1 MRGMAGQA
9 TGNAILAG
17 DGMSR
22 DCHESGM
29 QAPVALAR
37 GVAGQMA
44 AGWLWPKPRDQRPL
58 PRCTV
63 LALQEK
69 AEGKVSPRRWE
80 RARTSKSATYSWA
93 AEMMPAVHA
102 RRALQGCD
110 CACWASTPAY
120 EHSQIDRRQEAQQRR
135 SLSPLSCAC
144 LAGSTVR
151 GHPRLCARVFDC
163 DVVVPTNRRGI
174 LSLSPFFF
182 FFFGWFCCEQ
192 GLRLRHWTLG

>member
-1 MRGMAGQA
+1 MAWRASDRQ
-9 TGNAILAG
+9 
-17 DGMSR
+17 R
-22 DCHESGM
+22 DPCGRRHESRLPRVGD
-29 QAPVALAR
+29 
-37 GVAGQMA
+37 AGTRRACSRHGQPK
-44 AGWLWPKPRDQRPL
+44 GSRLTLPKPRDQCLSHVVAR
-58 PRCTV
+58 RT
-63 LALQEK
+63 ALR
-69 AEGKVSPRRWE
+69 ASVSPGEGKVSPRRWE
-80 RARTSKSATYSWA
+80 RAHEQKRYLTWA

-151 GHPRLCARVFDC
+151 GHPRLCARVLIA
-163 DVVVPTNRRGI
+163 TL
-174 LSLSPFFF
+174 LSLLIDVGFSLSFFLLF
-182 FFFGWFCCEQ
+182 WLVCCEQ